1 MPLWA
6 LLEIRKLSLASLGWC
21 PYQPP
26 ISFPSVLSPPAPP
39 WGKPPLFPPPS
50 VQRSAAFTKLIMTQ
64 SASQTSPH
72 VAKEA
77 TQANALPPRGLNL
90 LGLFGAKNDLQ
101 AMVRL
106 PSGRVK
112 TVKTGSRL
120 AQGRVLGIDPA
131 GLVLEKSGRSQRF
144 EMPGG

>member
-6 LLEIRKLSLASLGWC
+6 LLEVRQLSLASLGWC

-26 ISFPSVLSPPAPP
+26 ISSPSVWSPPALA

-50 VQRSAAFTKLIMTQ
+50 VQRSAVFTKLIMTQ
-64 SASQTSPH
+64 SASQTSPR

-77 TQANALPPRGLNL
+77 TQANALPATGLSL
-90 LGLFGAKNDLQ
+90 LGLFGSKNDLQ

-120 AQGRVLGIDPA
+120 AQGRVLGIDPT
-131 GLVLEKSGRSQRF
+131 GLVLEKSGRNRRF
-144 EMPGG
+144 EMPGR